1 MSNNQWPFDNPP
13 DAKAVTTVGVAEN
26 KLAIT
31 LVVHYEEENLWGFFC
46 GTTSREEDSRIV
58 TMQDI
63 ITKDTSLVQIAHIA
77 PGQRAW
83 RIDKESPWH
92 IE

>member
-1 MSNNQWPFDNPP
+1 MSHWPFDRPP
-13 DAKAVTTVGVAEN
+13 EAQAVTTVGVAED

-31 LVVHYEEENLWGFFC
+31 LVVHYEEENIWGFFC
-46 GTTSREEDSRIV
+46 GTTSKEEDSRV
-58 TMQDI
+58 VSMQEVVA
-63 ITKDTSLVQIAHIA
+63 KDATLIDIAHLA

-83 RIDKESPWH
+83 RANKESPWH